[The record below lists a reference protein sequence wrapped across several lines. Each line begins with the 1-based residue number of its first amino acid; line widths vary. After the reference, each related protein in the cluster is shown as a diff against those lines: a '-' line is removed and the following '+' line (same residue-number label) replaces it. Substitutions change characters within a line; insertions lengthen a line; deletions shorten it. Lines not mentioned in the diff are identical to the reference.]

1 MSQTACYY
9 SKTNLTLHPAVLGA
23 SMWAVGLEQAMLTYF
38 EIEPNSRFD
47 MHQHESEQITL
58 VLEGT
63 LYFEVD
69 DRVIAVKAGET
80 IALPSNV
87 PHAAYTQDDAVKA
100 VDAWSPVRREYL
112 A

>member
-9 SKTNLTLHPAVLGA
+9 SKTDLPLRPVVPGA

-38 EIEPNSRFD
+38 EIGPNSRFE
-47 MHQHESEQITL
+47 MHHHESEQITL

-63 LYFEVD
+63 LHFEVD

-87 PHAAYTQDDAVKA
+87 PHAAYTLDDAVKA
-100 VDAWSPVRREYL
+100 VDAWSPVRKEYL
-112 A
+112 T